1 MNETVRRRSS
11 LTNQSAWILFAKVI
25 GFGLNTLFPLLI
37 VRYLTQ
43 DNVGVYRQAFL
54 VASNAVLVLPLGF
67 SMSAYYFLNRE
78 PEKHSSAVF
87 HILIFNFV
95 MGGLAFLAL
104 FLFPQI
110 LGSAFQSQEMARLA
124 PPIGVLIW
132 LWIFSSFLE
141 TVALALQ
148 EARLAAF
155 FIVFAQLVKTALMT
169 GAVLFYSNVDSL
181 IYATILLFVVQTIVL
196 LIYLHRRF
204 PFFWTNFD
212 FAFFRRQ
219 MAYALPFG
227 LSVLLYVGQTDIHN
241 YFVSHGF
248 SAAEFAIYSQ
258 GCFQLPLIAMLYES
272 VGAVMIP
279 RMSQLQHQ
287 DKKREMLLMTV
298 NATQKLAFFYF
309 PIFCY
314 LMVVGYEFITTLFT
328 KEYAASVPIFR
339 VNLLAL
345 PLFSLVVD
353 PVIRAYPEAA
363 RWLLK
368 LRIAIVVAL
377 LGLFWFGIGRFD
389 LIGMISIVV
398 AAILF
403 EKIAAAWISGR
414 MLGVR
419 REDAVLLKTIG
430 KIAIAAA
437 ASGLALFLFY
447 LLGKDVLLQASLN
460 ASQRLLSF
468 VDLKK
473 GADLIGGGIFLG
485 VCLAIYGTIYL
496 ILANWLGA
504 IERDDKEKVLGMWRR
519 LTRRRAA
526 PDLINAANKESEDL

>member
-1 MNETVRRRSS
+1 MNETPRRTSS
-11 LTNQSAWILFAKVI
+11 LTNQSAWILFAKVV

-78 PEKHSSAVF
+78 PEKHPSAVF
-87 HILIFNFV
+87 NILIFNFV
-95 MGGLAFLAL
+95 MGGLAFFAL

-110 LGSAFQSQEMARLA
+110 LGSAFQSQEMTRLA
-124 PPIGVLIW
+124 PLIGVLIW

-141 TVALALQ
+141 TVALAMQ
-148 EARLAAF
+148 QARLAAF
-155 FIVFAQLVKTALMT
+155 FIVTAQLLKTALMT
-169 GAVLFYSNVDSL
+169 SAVLFYADVDSL
-181 IYATILLFVVQTIVL
+181 IYAAIVLFVLQTIVL
-196 LIYLHRRF
+196 LVYLHGCF
-204 PFFWTNFD
+204 PYFWKTFELT
-212 FAFFRRQ
+212 FFRKQ

-279 RMSQLQHQ
+279 RMSQLQHE
-287 DKKREMLLMTV
+287 DKKRDMLVMTV
-298 NATQKLAFFYF
+298 SATQKLAFFYF

-314 LMVVGYEFITTLFT
+314 LMVVGYEFVTTLFT

-353 PVIRAYPEAA
+353 PITRAFPAA
-363 RWLLK
+363 GKWLLK
-368 LRIAIVVAL
+368 LRIGIIITL
-377 LGLFWFGIGRFD
+377 LGVFWIGIGRFD
-389 LIGMISIVV
+389 LITMISIVV

-414 MLGVR
+414 MLEVR
-419 REDAVLLKTIG
+419 TADAGLLKTIG
-430 KIAIAAA
+430 KIAVAAIV
-437 ASGLALFLFY
+437 SGLILLAFY
-447 LLGKDVLLQASLN
+447 LFSRDVLMDACLN
-460 ASQRLLSF
+460 ASRRLLSF
-468 VDLKK
+468 VGLTK
-473 GADLIGGGIFLG
+473 GIDLIGGGLF
-485 VCLAIYGTIYL
+485 LAIYLAAYGSVYVL
-496 ILANWLGA
+496 FANWLGA
-504 IERDDKEKVLGMWRR
+504 IERGDMDKVFGVWRR
-519 LTRRRAA
+519 ITGRGHGHEQQPERR
-526 PDLINAANKESEDL
+526 

>member
-1 MNETVRRRSS
+1 MNETARSTSS
-11 LTNQSAWILFAKVI
+11 LSNQSAWILFAKVV

-78 PEKHSSAVF
+78 PEKHPSTVF
-87 HILIFNFV
+87 NILIFNFV
-95 MGGLAFLAL
+95 MGGLAFFTL
-104 FLFPQI
+104 FFFPQI
-110 LGSAFQSQEMARLA
+110 LGHAFQSQEMTRLA
-124 PPIGVLIW
+124 PLIGVLIW

-141 TVALALQ
+141 TVALAMQ
-148 EARLAAF
+148 QARLTAF
-155 FIVFAQLVKTALMT
+155 FIVTAQLLKTALMT
-169 GAVLFYSNVDSL
+169 SAVLVYANVGSL
-181 IYATILLFVVQTIVL
+181 IYAAIVLFVLQAVVL
-196 LIYLHRRF
+196 LVYLHGCF
-204 PFFWTNFD
+204 PYFWKTFD
-212 FAFFRRQ
+212 LTFFRKQ

-279 RMSQLQHQ
+279 RMSQLQHE
-287 DKKREMLLMTV
+287 DKKREMLVMTV

-309 PIFCY
+309 PIFIY
-314 LMVVGYEFITTLFT
+314 LMIVGYEFVTTLFT
-328 KEYAASVPIFR
+328 KDYAASVPIFR

-353 PVIRAYPEAA
+353 PLTRAFPDAG

-368 LRIAIVVAL
+368 LRVGIIVVL
-377 LGLFWFGIGRFD
+377 LGVFWFGIGRFG
-389 LIGMISIVV
+389 LITMISIVV
-398 AAILF
+398 GAILF

-414 MLGVR
+414 MLEVR
-419 REDAVLLKTIG
+419 AVDVGLLKTIG
-430 KIAIAAA
+430 KIVIAAVG
-437 ASGLALFLFY
+437 SGFILLAVYLFGRDFLME
-447 LLGKDVLLQASLN
+447 ASLN
-460 ASQRLLSF
+460 ESQRLLSF
-468 VDLKK
+468 VDIKK
-473 GADLIGGGIFLG
+473 GADLIGGTIFLG
-485 VCLAIYGTIYL
+485 IYLVIYGAVYL
-496 ILANWLGA
+496 LFANWLGA
-504 IERDDKEKVLGMWRR
+504 IEQDDKDKVLGAWRR
-519 LTRRRAA
+519 LTKRSSAVITDGVSGER
-526 PDLINAANKESEDL
+526 